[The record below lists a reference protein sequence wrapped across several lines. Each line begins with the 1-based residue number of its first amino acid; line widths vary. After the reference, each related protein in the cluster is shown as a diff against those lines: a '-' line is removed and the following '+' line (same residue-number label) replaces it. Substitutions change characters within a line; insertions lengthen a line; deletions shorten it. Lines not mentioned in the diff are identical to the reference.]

1 MNIFGKDLILYP
13 QEPSYKIR
21 SKNFRNY
28 NLDDID
34 KFYLP
39 ESIIQIE
46 GYKNIQPV
54 SFIEDDNRG
63 AIRPEPV
70 CTVDQ
75 TDFFLSI
82 KGVGSTVD
90 PYSLEPLNT
99 YSISDLTE
107 NPEYRKKIENSG
119 YRGNRFITGETWLRG
134 SPYGGQG
141 LELARIA
148 MNTSEMADPTSIN
161 GFRIAPVIGIV
172 SMEKELQ
179 ERIRELYW
187 YRKYNGDFVQE
198 IRLMPSNIRL
208 YFHATS
214 TVGNNINKVFEMFN
228 INDNRASTEFMVNFM
243 KSGLAALTAFSRTLK
258 KEDDRIYSGLD
269 FFDVWLDKD
278 AVLSS
283 DGTIF
288 FVDLEGVERRY
299 VMEEKIG
306 ETITDQFYRSL
317 YELMYAYT
325 RIDEERIRRFGTP
338 IERRTQLQSILE
350 MATDGDKYI
359 EIDEN
364 NGRVDLIIKNA
375 LKYDNL
381 NSSFTMLNKVK

>member
-1 MNIFGKDLILYP
+1 
-13 QEPSYKIR
+13 
-21 SKNFRNY
+21 
-28 NLDDID
+28 
-34 KFYLP
+34 
-39 ESIIQIE
+39 
-46 GYKNIQPV
+46 
-54 SFIEDDNRG
+54 
-63 AIRPEPV
+63 
-70 CTVDQ
+70 
-75 TDFFLSI
+75 
-82 KGVGSTVD
+82 
-90 PYSLEPLNT
+90 
-99 YSISDLTE
+99 
-107 NPEYRKKIENSG
+107 
-119 YRGNRFITGETWLRG
+119 
-134 SPYGGQG
+134 
-141 LELARIA
+141 
-148 MNTSEMADPTSIN
+148 MADPTSIN

-214 TVGNNINKVFEMFN
+214 TVGNNISKVFEMFN

-338 IERRTQLQSILE
+338 IERRMQLQSILE

-364 NGRVDLIIKNA
+364 NGRVDLIIKND